1 MKVVKMTVEVYSK
14 PNCVQ
19 CTQTKKTLDKQGV
32 EYVTIDLT
40 ADAEAFEF
48 VTSELKHRAAPVVV
62 VKDDKGSVVKSW
74 AGFQPEL
81 LSELK

>member
-1 MKVVKMTVEVYSK
+1 MTVEVYSK

-19 CTQTKKTLDKQGV
+19 CTQTKKALEKQGV
-32 EYVTIDLT
+32 EYVAIDLT
-40 ADAEAFEF
+40 ADEKAFEF
-48 VTSELKHRAAPVVV
+48 VTGELGHRAAPVVV
-62 VKDDKGSVVKSW
+62 IKDNNGGIVKSW

>member
-1 MKVVKMTVEVYSK
+1 MTIEVYSK

-32 EYVTIDLT
+32 EYINIDVT
-40 ADAEAFEF
+40 ADQKAFEF
-48 VTSELKHRAAPVVV
+48 VTSELGHRAAPVVV
-62 VKDDKGSVVKSW
+62 VKDNNGSVVKSW